1 MSMFMSPIR
10 RLWSFGLLSLLGPGS
25 SREKQ
30 FSQSEFTVLIIDQ
43 HNICRPFFFYYYFL
57 ISP

>member
-1 MSMFMSPIR
+1 MSPIR